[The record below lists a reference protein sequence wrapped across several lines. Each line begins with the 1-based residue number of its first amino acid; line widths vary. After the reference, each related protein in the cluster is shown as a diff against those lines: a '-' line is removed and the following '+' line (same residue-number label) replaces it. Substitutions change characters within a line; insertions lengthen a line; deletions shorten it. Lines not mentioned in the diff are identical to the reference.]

1 MFICIF
7 FSDTSQIKEENVGD
21 GGPFRHLWKGK
32 CTAILRSCSAT
43 QKFLQRA
50 ERKTP
55 FNDGRWTTACLLELT
70 YAILNFSVFFT
81 KFSEQITMI

>member
-1 MFICIF
+1 MAKYLHF

-21 GGPFRHLWKGK
+21 GGPFRHLCKRK
-32 CTAILRSCSAT
+32 CTAILRYCSAT

-55 FNDGRWTTACLLELT
+55 FNNGRRTTACLLELT
-70 YAILNFSVFFT
+70 YTILNFSVFFT
-81 KFSEQITMI
+81 SFQNRLL